1 MSAVLPLYCLRS
13 VVTALPEVADLLGL
27 SHDMPR
33 VLIER
38 HNAHLVELLYCL
50 LYCPLYCLQSVG
62 TVLPEVAD
70 LLGLGHDVVVAPGSG
85 DNAMS
90 ALGSGITQ

>member
-1 MSAVLPLYCLRS
+1 
-13 VVTALPEVADLLGL
+13 
-27 SHDMPR
+27 
-33 VLIER
+33 
-38 HNAHLVELLYCL
+38 
-50 LYCPLYCLQSVG
+50 
-62 TVLPEVAD
+62 VAD